1 MKQIIFTLILIILT
15 PKVYS
20 QEKVIFNNF
29 SKYEKVQVLQQ
40 IEILENVFKDS
51 NTDTLEVYLSSDF
64 TSMGQSMPMAI
75 EVLKQMSAQMPKGS
89 IKVLSASKTKNNL
102 YDLDLELGYHG
113 IYFKSTLDSLFKFI
127 KLDYI
132 EEKEA
137 MKK

>member
-102 YDLDLELGYHG
+102 YDLDLELSYHG

>member
-29 SKYEKVQVLQQ
+29 SKYEKAQVLQQ

-102 YDLDLELGYHG
+102 YDLDLEQDTDLYLELCAIKYVLG
-113 IYFKSTLDSLFKFI
+113 KSNNTNG
-127 KLDYI
+127 
-132 EEKEA
+132 EKN
-137 MKK
+137 